1 MDHPATLGGTVNA
14 REWMAHFTVIV
25 AAIVVA
31 DLILARMN
39 VRHRVLP

>member
-1 MDHPATLGGTVNA
+1 MST

-25 AAIVVA
+25 AAIIVA